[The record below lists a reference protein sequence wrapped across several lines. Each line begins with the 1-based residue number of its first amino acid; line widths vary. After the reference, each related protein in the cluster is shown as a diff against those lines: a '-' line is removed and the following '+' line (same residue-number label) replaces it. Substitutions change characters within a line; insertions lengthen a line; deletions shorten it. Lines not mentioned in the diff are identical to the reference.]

1 MQSFKSH
8 ITNTPDFPAKGI
20 VFRDISPLLREK
32 FVETIDSLAKLY
44 SSTEWAEIDCIGGI
58 ESRGFLFA
66 APLAYKLKK
75 GLVMVRK
82 KGKLPNPA
90 ASLNY
95 TLEYGEATLEMH
107 AGKGKMMIL
116 DDVLATGGTLTAAAN
131 LADKAGYDVKA
142 LGVLIDLNIVKDFK
156 FKEVGCRSLIRY

>member
-20 VFRDISPLLREK
+20 VFRDISPLLRDK

-44 SSTEWAEIDCIGGI
+44 SATEWAEIDCIGGI

-142 LGVLIDLNIVKDFK
+142 LGVLIDLNIIKDFK

>member
-20 VFRDISPLLREK
+20 VFRDISPLLKDK
-32 FVETIDSLAKLY
+32 FVEVIDAMEKIYTSA
-44 SSTEWAEIDCIGGI
+44 EWAEIDCIAGI

>member
-44 SSTEWAEIDCIGGI
+44 SPSEWAEIDCIGGI
-58 ESRGFLFA
+58 ESRGFIFA
-66 APLAYKLKK
+66 APLAYKLNK
-75 GLVMVRK
+75 GLVMIRK

-90 ASLNY
+90 AKQSY

-107 AGKGKMMIL
+107 SGKGRMMIL

-142 LGVLIDLNIVKDFK
+142 LGVLIDLNIIKDFK

>member
-44 SSTEWAEIDCIGGI
+44 SATEWAEIDCIGGI

-142 LGVLIDLNIVKDFK
+142 LGVLIDLNIIKDFK

>member
-1 MQSFKSH
+1 MHSLKSH

-20 VFRDISPLLREK
+20 IFRDISPLLRDK
-32 FVETIDSLAKLY
+32 FADVIDAMENMYTSA
-44 SSTEWAEIDCIGGI
+44 EWAEIDCIAGI

-107 AGKGKMMIL
+107 AGKGRMMIL

-142 LGVLIDLNIVKDFK
+142 LGVLIDLNIIKDFK
-156 FKEVGCRSLIRY
+156 FKGVGCRSLIGY